1 VVLESC
7 FPDLD
12 GVESAASVAR
22 ESLDAARKSR
32 RSAFGVSFGGLPG
45 RGVLENRSWPVLFFS
60 LYMMFA
66 TVGFV
71 SSVSRPIS
79 LYVFPTLYHA
89 YTSARFSIVVSRREV
104 ITLEGIFKEKREER
118 KFVREIFMVGWWGG
132 GVCGSF
138 SKLGFTKNRVFTFYT

>member
-1 VVLESC
+1 VILESC

-12 GVESAASVAR
+12 SVESALSMAR
-22 ESLDAARKSR
+22 VSLNVTRKNR
-32 RSAFGVSFGGLPG
+32 RLTFGVSFGGLPG
-45 RGVLENRSWPVLFFS
+45 REALENRSWPVLFFS

-66 TVGFV
+66 TVSFV

-104 ITLEGIFKEKREER
+104 TTLEGIFKEKREER
-118 KFVREIFMVGWWGG
+118 KFVGEIFMVRWWGG
-132 GVCGSF
+132 GVMRELF
-138 SKLGFTKNRVFTFYT
+138 QIRIY